1 MANSDG
7 NQNWLALYR
16 EAVLESDRR
25 KIKTRVAEAQTAIQA
40 PRQWSCGTR
49 DRCQKRPSAARWTR
63 LSHFLGLLGH
73 DRSRQMSAPQAYLR
87 GLSTTVWR

>member
-25 KIKTRVAEAQTAIQA
+25 KIKTRVAEAQTAIRVRA
-40 PRQWSCGTR
+40 WKCGTR
-49 DRCQKRPSAARWTR
+49 DRWKRLSATRWT
-63 LSHFLGLLGH
+63 
-73 DRSRQMSAPQAYLR
+73 LR
-87 GLSTTVWR
+87 RIS